1 MGAITRTAVI
11 LTWLVIAMT
20 LLAGAGPRANGAR
33 RGGARANAELLQS
46 LPAPVRRTIQIELAN
61 GVFDD
66 VTRTNGD
73 DGEVIYDVDF
83 TRAGKPRNLTVAL
96 DGRLLDMLVYLP
108 ETPAPVREALN
119 SLGGGAELGDIT
131 KNFGLNED
139 ATYDADIMRDGT
151 TRTYTVDE
159 AGVLVQMQV
168 FPAEAPLPVQNAIKT
183 ATGTGVIGD
192 ITKYIDED
200 GVTYEVS
207 LARDGKNRTFAVNTN
222 GELVERQV
230 FQDEIPDGVQKA
242 IETQAAR
249 GRLGKIN
256 QFTDEGKD
264 YYEVEVH
271 VGANTLR
278 VTFTAD
284 GKLDSEDEE
293 MALATIPS
301 LVKTALRP
309 LETLTEVITDITR
322 TSEGTNTT
330 YDIELRDGKSRR
342 TITFDAEGKTVSP

>member
-1 MGAITRTAVI
+1 
-11 LTWLVIAMT
+11 
-20 LLAGAGPRANGAR
+20 
-33 RGGARANAELLQS
+33 
-46 LPAPVRRTIQIELAN
+46 
-61 GVFDD
+61 
-66 VTRTNGD
+66 
-73 DGEVIYDVDF
+73 
-83 TRAGKPRNLTVAL
+83 
-96 DGRLLDMLVYLP
+96 
-108 ETPAPVREALN
+108 
-119 SLGGGAELGDIT
+119 LGDIT